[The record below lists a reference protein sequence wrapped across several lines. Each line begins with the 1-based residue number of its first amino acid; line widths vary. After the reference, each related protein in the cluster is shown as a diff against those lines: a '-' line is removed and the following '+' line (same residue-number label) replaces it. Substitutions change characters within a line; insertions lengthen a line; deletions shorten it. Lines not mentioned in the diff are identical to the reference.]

1 MHTIYHTDA
10 FVLDEIPF
18 GEAGKVYT
26 LFTKKLGLIRASA
39 QGVRY
44 EKSKLRFSIS
54 KYAKV
59 HVALVQGKGG
69 WKLTNAYANY
79 HLFKETELSV
89 FRVIT
94 RIFSLL
100 SRLIQGEEANE
111 ALFDT
116 LESSVDYLIGSR
128 VKPGMTNTESG
139 MTNESLRDIECVI
152 VLRILN
158 NLGYIGDHKDIK
170 FFVLDNILNNE
181 HIDAMN
187 KNRTHVLKEINRA
200 LKESH
205 L

>member
-79 HLFKETELSV
+79 HLFKETDLSV

-100 SRLIQGEEANE
+100 TRLIQGEEPNE
-111 ALFDT
+111 FLFET
-116 LESSVDYLIGSR
+116 LDSSVDYLISL
-128 VKPGMTNTESG
+128 KKEESFS
-139 MTNESLRDIECVI
+139 SLQDIECVI

-170 FFVLDNILNNE
+170 FFVVDSDIKNE
-181 HIDAMN
+181 HVDAMN
-187 KNRTHVLKEINRA
+187 KNRAHVLKEINRA

>member
-10 FVLDEIPF
+10 FVLDEIPY

-59 HVALVQGKGG
+59 HVALVQGKSG

-79 HLFKETELSV
+79 NLFKETELSV
-89 FRVIT
+89 FRVIV

-111 ALFDT
+111 TLFETID
-116 LESSVDYLIGSR
+116 ESMNYLTR
-128 VKPGMTNTESG
+128 NKKQETN
-139 MTNESLRDIECVI
+139 NINDVECVI

-158 NLGYIGDHKDIK
+158 NLGYIGDHKNIK

-187 KNRTHVLKEINRA
+187 KNRAHVLKEINRA

>member
-59 HVALVQGKGG
+59 HVALVQGKSG

-79 HLFKETELSV
+79 HLFKETDLSV

-100 SRLIQGEEANE
+100 SRLIQGEEPNE
-111 ALFDT
+111 FLFET
-116 LESSVDYLIGSR
+116 LDSSVDYLISL
-128 VKPGMTNTESG
+128 KKEESFS
-139 MTNESLRDIECVI
+139 SLQDIECVI

-170 FFVLDNILNNE
+170 FFVLDNVLNNE

-187 KNRTHVLKEINRA
+187 KKRAHVLKEINRA